1 MDPRG
6 YATKK
11 SEITHMQRLFS
22 STWHLRLLPSTVGFP
37 VAGAFPTTKGPQIK
51 ELFHIYSHSH
61 QLRVVV
67 NTADGRSPARPGMY
81 KTL

>member
-1 MDPRG
+1 ML
-6 YATKK
+6 
-11 SEITHMQRLFS
+11 QRRNRNYPHAGIVFKHLALYV
-22 STWHLRLLPSTVGFP
+22 LRLLPSTVGFP

-67 NTADGRSPARPGMY
+67 NTVDGRSPARPGMY